1 MENES
6 LPHPPVELLD
16 LATGYQRSKTLFALV
31 EFGLPTLLAGQTLS
45 LDQIARSLGI
55 HQIAADRFLNACVAL
70 RLLDRAG
77 TNFSNTV
84 LSETFLV
91 KGKTAYLGD
100 QLRKYDQ
107 ASYPNWTDLPNK
119 LRNWLPGATDNAPP
133 APADQGQASMSA
145 QHNLSLLVGHALGQ
159 AYDFSIHQRLLD
171 LGGGTGAMSLGICRT
186 NPKLSVVIFDLPT
199 IAEVAREFVR
209 ESEFADRIEVQTG
222 NFKED
227 ELPTGFDVVLLAN
240 LLSTA
245 SEETN
250 RELLRRLYR
259 RLPYG
264 GAVILSG
271 WILDDTRTSP
281 LIPVLFCLEDINW
294 QAPDVERSASTYRT
308 WMEEA
313 GFVEVEREIYC
324 PPTSMIVGRKRAK
337 GD

>member
-31 EFGLPTLLAGQTLS
+31 EFGLPTVLAGRALS

-119 LRNWLPGATDNAPP
+119 LRNWLPGATDNEPP
-133 APADQGQASMSA
+133 PADQAQASMSA
-145 QHNLSLLVGHALGQ
+145 QDNLSLLVGHALGQ
-159 AYDFSIHQRLLD
+159 AYDFSIHQKLLD
-171 LGGGTGAMSLGICRT
+171 LGGGTGAMSLGICQT
-186 NPKLSVVIFDLPT
+186 NPNLSVVIYELPT
-199 IAEVAREFVR
+199 IAEVARKFVR

-324 PPTSMIVGRKRAK
+324 PPTSMIVGRKRVTR
-337 GD
+337 D

>member
-133 APADQGQASMSA
+133 PPADQGQASMSA
-145 QHNLSLLVGHALGQ
+145 QDNLSLLVGHALGQ
-159 AYDFSIHQRLLD
+159 AYDFSIHQKLLD
-171 LGGGTGAMSLGICRT
+171 LGGGTGAMSLGICRHELWR
-186 NPKLSVVIFDLPT
+186 NGWLSKPDRRLCGTVVGCSHHEHHYPNNHYRRVTPT
-199 IAEVAREFVR
+199 
-209 ESEFADRIEVQTG
+209 
-222 NFKED
+222 
-227 ELPTGFDVVLLAN
+227 
-240 LLSTA
+240 
-245 SEETN
+245 
-250 RELLRRLYR
+250 LRRRR
-259 RLPYG
+259 RLLLPPWAIRTTAQEANYYSKWRRF
-264 GAVILSG
+264 AFMMASLS
-271 WILDDTRTSP
+271 S
-281 LIPVLFCLEDINW
+281 C
-294 QAPDVERSASTYRT
+294 Q
-308 WMEEA
+308 
-313 GFVEVEREIYC
+313 
-324 PPTSMIVGRKRAK
+324 
-337 GD
+337 

>member
-1 MENES
+1 
-6 LPHPPVELLD
+6 
-16 LATGYQRSKTLFALV
+16 
-31 EFGLPTLLAGQTLS
+31 
-45 LDQIARSLGI
+45 
-55 HQIAADRFLNACVAL
+55 
-70 RLLDRAG
+70 
-77 TNFSNTV
+77 
-84 LSETFLV
+84 
-91 KGKTAYLGD
+91 
-100 QLRKYDQ
+100 
-107 ASYPNWTDLPNK
+107 
-119 LRNWLPGATDNAPP
+119 
-133 APADQGQASMSA
+133 
-145 QHNLSLLVGHALGQ
+145 
-159 AYDFSIHQRLLD
+159 
-171 LGGGTGAMSLGICRT
+171 MSLGICQT
-186 NPKLSVVIFDLPT
+186 NPNLSVVIYELPT
-199 IAEVAREFVR
+199 IAEVARKFVR

-324 PPTSMIVGRKRAK
+324 PPTSMIVGRKRVTR
-337 GD
+337 D